1 MKNGYKWLLLLLLS
15 SAFFFHQA
23 DRALF
28 GLLTIPIQDELKLS
42 DVQIGWINTV
52 LSWTLAGMAFVAG
65 PVGDRFSRKWVIT
78 LSLIAWSFMT
88 FMMGFVGDWRICG
101 FLIPAFFV
109 VMFFRSIATGVGESF
124 YGPCYPP
131 LIAAYHKATRSIALS
146 IHQGAL
152 YVGLMTSGVLT
163 AWALGVL
170 GSWRHVFMV
179 FGGAGFALGVG
190 FIWLLKD
197 TGRETKDGPAA
208 ARPSP
213 WAGFVYFFKCPSAWC
228 AMAGFIAIVFVNN
241 AYLFWAPKF
250 MAQKFGVSVGA
261 AGTQTMLYHHL
272 FAFVAIIAGGIL
284 TDRFVKRMPRFR
296 LGFQILSMLA
306 GAPCL
311 VLVGFSSS
319 VAAMVAMTGF
329 IAIVFVN
336 NAYLFWAPK
345 FMAEKFGVSVGEA
358 GAQTMF
364 YHHLLA
370 FIAILAGGV
379 ITDRFVK
386 RWPRFRLGFQ
396 ILALLAGAPCLV
408 MTGFAP
414 TAVGMVAMAALYG
427 VFRGFF
433 EVNTHASLFDV
444 IAPAYRSTAVGIFT
458 VFAFFF
464 GGLSGVLMG
473 ALSQKYGVHGFEIG
487 FSVMG
492 ATYVIAALLMM
503 ISFFV
508 TFKKD
513 RIAE

>member
-1 MKNGYKWLLLLLLS
+1 MGKNYKWLVLLLLS
-15 SAFFFHQA
+15 CAFFFHQA

-78 LSLIAWSFMT
+78 CSLLSWSVMT

-101 FLIPAFFV
+101 FLVPAFFV

-131 LIAAYHKATRSIALS
+131 LIAAFHRETRSIALS

-170 GSWRHVFMV
+170 GSWRQVFMV
-179 FGGAGFALGVG
+179 FGAAGFALGIS

-197 TGRETKDGPAA
+197 TSSQSRNPAIEQSNN
-208 ARPSP
+208 PNKSFL
-213 WAGFVYFFKCPSAWC
+213 AGMGYFFRCPSAWC
-228 AMAGFIAIVFVNN
+228 AMSGFVAIVFVNN

-250 MAQKFGVSVGA
+250 MAQKFGMTVGT
-261 AGTQTMLYHHL
+261 AGSQTMLYHHL
-272 FAFVAIIAGGIL
+272 FAFVAIIAGGL
-284 TDRFVKRMPRFR
+284 
-296 LGFQILSMLA
+296 
-306 GAPCL
+306 
-311 VLVGFSSS
+311 
-319 VAAMVAMTGF
+319 
-329 IAIVFVN
+329 
-336 NAYLFWAPK
+336 
-345 FMAEKFGVSVGEA
+345 
-358 GAQTMF
+358 
-364 YHHLLA
+364 
-370 FIAILAGGV
+370 

-386 RWPRFRLGFQ
+386 RFPRFRLGFQ
-396 ILALLAGAPCLV
+396 ILALLAGAPCLYL
-408 MTGFAP
+408 TGFSTSA
-414 TAVGMVAMAALYG
+414 TMMIVMSAAYG

-444 IAPAYRSTAVGIFT
+444 IPPAYRSTSVGIFT

-473 ALSQKYGVHGFEIG
+473 ALSERYGVHGFEIG
-487 FSVMG
+487 FAAMG
-492 ATYVIAALLMM
+492 ASYVLGAMLMM
-503 ISFFV
+503 VSFFF
-508 TFKKD
+508 TFKRN
-513 RIAE
+513 RIVE

>member
-1 MKNGYKWLLLLLLS
+1 MKNYYKWLLLLLLS

-131 LIAAYHKATRSIALS
+131 LIAVYHKATRSIALS

-179 FGGAGFALGVG
+179 FGAAGFLLGVS

-197 TGRETKDGPAA
+197 TGRETARSGKDSA
-208 ARPSP
+208 SP
-213 WAGFVYFFKCPSAWC
+213 LAGFVYFFKCPSAWC
-228 AMAGFIAIVFVNN
+228 AMAGFVAIVFVNN

-272 FAFVAIIAGGIL
+272 FAFVAIIAGGML

-296 LGFQILSMLA
+296 LGFQILAMLA

-311 VLVGFSSS
+311 VLVGASSS
-319 VAAMVAMTGF
+319 AAAMVAMT
-329 IAIVFVN
+329 
-336 NAYLFWAPK
+336 
-345 FMAEKFGVSVGEA
+345 
-358 GAQTMF
+358 
-364 YHHLLA
+364 
-370 FIAILAGGV
+370 
-379 ITDRFVK
+379 
-386 RWPRFRLGFQ
+386 
-396 ILALLAGAPCLV
+396 
-408 MTGFAP
+408 
-414 TAVGMVAMAALYG
+414 AAYG
-427 VFRGFF
+427 VFRGCF

-444 IAPAYRSTAVGIFT
+444 MPPAYRSTSVGLFT

-473 ALSQKYGVHGFEIG
+473 ALSEKYGVRGFEIG
-487 FSVMG
+487 FALMG
-492 ATYVIAALLMM
+492 AAYVIGALVMT
-503 ISFFV
+503 ISFFF
-508 TFKKD
+508 TFRKD
-513 RIAE
+513 RITE